1 MMKKFVVLMLVLGL
15 ASLSYGQMAWLEIG
29 AGAPAAGATLT
40 INLVGDGLG
49 SGYNI
54 GGIVEAT
61 SVDGNGAAA
70 AAADKGGAMSAY
82 SNKLSNPNANEYPSA
97 GILGGLASILGGYDD
112 TGIAA
117 GLPLMSFDYTIDAAW
132 DGSAFYVAPLAAGGT
147 YTYSAGSS
155 YTVAGSTA
163 NIGGQDV
170 LISGVQIIPEPATIA
185 LLGLGGLLLRKR
197 K

>member
-29 AGAPAAGATLT
+29 AGTPAAGATLT
-40 INLVGDGLG
+40 INIVGDALG

-54 GGIVEAT
+54 GGLVEA
-61 SVDGNGAAA
+61 SAVDAAGAAA
-70 AAADKGGAMSAY
+70 AAADMGGAMSNY
-82 SNKLSNPNANEYPSA
+82 SNKLSNPNPSEYPSA
-97 GILGGLASILGGYDD
+97 GILGSLASILGGYDT

-117 GLPLMSFDYTIDAAW
+117 GLPLMSFDYTIDASWA
-132 DGSAFYVAPLAAGGT
+132 GGAFYVAPLAAGGT

-170 LISGVQIIPEPATIA
+170 PIAGVQIIPEPATIA

>member
-29 AGAPAAGATLT
+29 AGTPAAGATLT
-40 INLVGDGLG
+40 INLVGDALG

-54 GGIVEAT
+54 GGLVEA
-61 SVDGNGAAA
+61 SAVDAAGAAA
-70 AAADKGGAMSAY
+70 AAADMGGAMSNY
-82 SNKLSNPNANEYPSA
+82 SNKLNTPNPNEYPSA
-97 GILGGLASILGGYDD
+97 GILGSLASILGGYDT

-132 DGSAFYVAPLAAGGT
+132 AGGAFYIAPLAGGGL
-147 YTYSAGSS
+147 YSYSTGSS
-155 YTVAGSTA
+155 YTVAASTA
-163 NIGGQDV
+163 NISGQDV
-170 LISGVQIIPEPATIA
+170 PISGVEIIPEPATIA